1 MFGMIAIPKWL
12 VNVPLT
18 NTQMLVGGGALLLF
32 AAILM
37 MARRRTRVVVVSSPL
52 TEEVMVYLARIANAV
67 ESYRG
72 PSSDEIA
79 AEFMQRLQEKAAGTA
94 NSNESG
100 KAQEIPY
107 SMFGREIL
115 RKQ

>member
-1 MFGMIAIPKWL
+1 ML
-12 VNVPLT
+12 NVPLT
-18 NTQMLVGGGALLLF
+18 NTQMMMAGGALLLF
-32 AAILM
+32 AAMLM
-37 MARRRTRVVVVSSPL
+37 VLRRRTRVVVVSSPL

-67 ESYRG
+67 ENARG

-79 AEFMQRLQEKAAGTA
+79 AEFMRRMQEREGGAENAKE
-94 NSNESG
+94 NG
-100 KAQEIPY
+100 KVETMPL

>member
-1 MFGMIAIPKWL
+1 MFGMIEIPKWVL
-12 VNVPLT
+12 NVPLT
-18 NTQMLVGGGALLLF
+18 NTQMLVAGGALLLF

-37 MARRRTRVVVVSSPL
+37 VLRRRTRVVVVSSPL

-67 ESYRG
+67 ENSRG

-79 AEFMQRLQEKAAGTA
+79 AEFMRRLQEKAEGRE
-94 NSNESG
+94 SNGESG
-100 KAQEIPY
+100 RVQERPF
-107 SMFGREIL
+107 SMFGREIF

>member
-1 MFGMIAIPKWL
+1 LFAMMEIPKW
-12 VNVPLT
+12 VQKVPLT
-18 NTQMLVGGGALLLF
+18 NTQMLVAGGALLLF

-37 MARRRTRVVVVSSPL
+37 ITRRRTRVVVVNSPL

-79 AEFMQRLQEKAAGTA
+79 AEFMRRLQEKANDPENTKE
-94 NSNESG
+94 NSREM
-100 KAQEIPY
+100 PL

>member
-1 MFGMIAIPKWL
+1 MMEIPKW
-12 VNVPLT
+12 VQKVPLT
-18 NTQMLVGGGALLLF
+18 NTQMLVAGGALLLF
-32 AAILM
+32 AAMLM
-37 MARRRTRVVVVSSPL
+37 VLRRRTRVVVVNSPL
-52 TEEVMVYLARIANAV
+52 TEEVMLYLARIANAV

-79 AEFMQRLQEKAAGTA
+79 AEFMRRVQEKAGSAENNT
-94 NSNESG
+94 ESG
-100 KAQEIPY
+100 RAQEIPF